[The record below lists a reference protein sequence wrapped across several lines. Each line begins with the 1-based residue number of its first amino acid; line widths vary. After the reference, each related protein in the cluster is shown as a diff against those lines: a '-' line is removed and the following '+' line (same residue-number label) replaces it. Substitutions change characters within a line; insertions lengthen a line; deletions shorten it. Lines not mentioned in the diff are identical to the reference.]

1 MAGRLIFSD
10 QAWDDYLWWQREDR
24 VVLKRINRLIEAARR
39 DPFEGIGKPEPLRF
53 TLAGAWSRRITD
65 EHRMVYVPRDADIDI
80 AALRYHYK

>member
-24 VVLKRINRLIEAARR
+24 AVLKRINRLIEEARR
-39 DPFEGIGKPEPLRF
+39 DPFEGIGKPESLRF
-53 TLAGAWSRRITD
+53 SLAGAWSRRITD
-65 EHRMVYVPRDADIDI
+65 EHRMVYVPRDGDIAI

>member
-24 VVLKRINRLIEAARR
+24 AVLKRINRLTEAARR

-53 TLAGAWSRRITD
+53 TLAGAWSRRIAD